1 VRIRIKGGKLSK
13 SREKRDEFL
22 TPPCSCVS
30 RGEPQ
35 AKLLGTFESILSGL
49 TATLFG
55 SLSQQNRLTAMA
67 LWNDKERSGQS
78 HLIDSMNVKKVVI
91 NYFKPTS
98 QEQHRK
104 NEKADKNFY

>member
-1 VRIRIKGGKLSK
+1 
-13 SREKRDEFL
+13 
-22 TPPCSCVS
+22 
-30 RGEPQ
+30 
-35 AKLLGTFESILSGL
+35 
-49 TATLFG
+49 
-55 SLSQQNRLTAMA
+55 MA